1 MKPNNFAMRDWHV
14 EHVEKVILRYIKGL
28 SDEASSFEKRNFKKY
43 SNVASCSKQIEYDM
57 KHGVTVE
64 EVIAVLQKI
73 RHDDSYY
80 EIRQIHEAVQ
90 RLDDLERQ
98 LISSQEGHSMV
109 GHNMS
114 LEIIVLY
121 YRKFNTTVFLFDRL
135 N

>member
-1 MKPNNFAMRDWHV
+1 MKPNNFAMRDWHL